1 MEIREKREVGRE
13 ILTLSNLLCRKIEY
27 DKAEIGLSAVSY
39 MQGGIIR
46 YLMENDKRDIF
57 PRDVVKHFCITRST
71 VAGILQKME
80 KNGYI
85 RLAAVPKDARLRK
98 IVLTEKGMAVDT
110 MVKQHVESI
119 ERLLVRGM
127 TAEDIDCLFRL
138 TGRMRENLLEEL
150 KCSETNKFCRK
161 TRQ

>member
-27 DKAEIGLSAVSY
+27 DKVQIGLGKISY

-57 PRDVVKHFCITRST
+57 PRDVVKHFCMTRST

-85 RLAAVPKDARLRK
+85 RLVAVPKDARLKK
-98 IVLTEKGMAVDT
+98 IVLTEKGIAADEV
-110 MVKQHVESI
+110 VKLHVESL

-138 TGRMRENLLEEL
+138 TGRMRQNLLEEL
-150 KCSETNKFCRK
+150 KCSDANKFCRK